1 MDLCYISV
9 PLFLYNTG
17 MSSAW
22 NIYRWLGFVWLAAGC
37 SFINFSG
44 HYYTLPA
51 DYSTELALIWN
62 RIETQLPIK
71 NEYQIHVI
79 RGRDSDRLDGVPAV
93 SGRTVYLPEDFV
105 KYVYQ
110 NYYNDRFHIFGSVIV
125 HELAHIE
132 YDLPSSP
139 PEKHFETDQAAI
151 RLLGGDLPTAE
162 YYYKSLY
169 VMKDYWFARKG
180 VAGHALN
187 AAWNLV
193 NAASLV
199 YGGPAYF
206 ADLYATDLDQ
216 RMKLIA
222 KQYKLK
228 SCGPFRR
235 SRG

>member
-1 MDLCYISV
+1 MYLSFF
-9 PLFLYNTG
+9 FLYNAG
-17 MSSAW
+17 MLIAKSRGMCLIS
-22 NIYRWLGFVWLAAGC
+22 ILLIAGC
-37 SFINFSG
+37 SFINFSAN
-44 HYYTLPA
+44 YYTPPA
-51 DYSTELALIWN
+51 DYTAELGLIWN
-62 RIETQLPIK
+62 KIRNQIPLKHQYHVRI
-71 NEYQIHVI
+71 I
-79 RGRDSDRLDGVPAV
+79 RDRDSDRLDGVPAV
-93 SGRTVYLPEDFV
+93 SGTTVLLPDDFV

-110 NYYNDRFHIFGSVIV
+110 NYYNDRFKIFGSVIV

-139 PEKHFETDQAAI
+139 PEKHFETDVAAI
-151 RLLGGDLPTAE
+151 KLLGNDMAAAE

-206 ADLYATDLDQ
+206 ADLYATDLDR
-216 RMKLIA
+216 RMKLIV
-222 KQYKLK
+222 KNYKLRAR
-228 SCGPFRR
+228 GPFPR